1 MHGNVQCYSPTIY
14 NEKFELN
21 INIWLLGV
29 MAFPIK
35 LVVYKYKF

>member
-21 INIWLLGV
+21 IWLLGV